1 LVFNERGKPEYLK
14 ENLSVQNREPRD
26 LTVSSQ
32 EGNWRHV
39 SGRQV
44 LLTIKQADEVD
55 FAQTQG

>member
-1 LVFNERGKPEYLK
+1 MK
-14 ENLSVQNREPRD
+14 EHVSVQSREPRD

-44 LLTIKQADEVD
+44 LLTIKRDDEND